1 MNNTS
6 ITDLLHKVTK
16 YQTKLAHGSNN
27 ADLYKAKVAYYM
39 SHLSKAGV
47 NINQLGGTTL
57 SDNMMQRAQEILK
70 HIEDTKNGDY
80 KIDAKLSENAKGQL
94 GSLTEKVHEVVD
106 VVEKANSQHKTT
118 IGELSDVVIQ
128 AQKSLSDIN
137 KKFPLDIKPSGKDA
151 DFDPE
156 TQNKLAAAKHILDNV
171 DDFKYIISASIAEAM
186 MRDLASNGLS
196 KEKLS
201 DIKEDFDRNNSD
213 DKQSMEYVFNE
224 ISKIYNDIRPHV
236 QYLLNNDE
244 SQKDTL
250 ATNALIKP
258 LDKNKV
264 IDAIN
269 KYTRQYKVERLD
281 KTSLNQK
288 INKSIADIYDMGS
301 PLPPVQPESAP
312 EQA

>member
-47 NINQLGGTTL
+47 NMNQLGGNTL
-57 SDNMMQRAQEILK
+57 SDNMLQRAQEILK

-94 GSLTEKVHEVVD
+94 GSLTEKVHEIVD
-106 VVEKANSQHKTT
+106 VVEKANSQHKNT
-118 IGELSDVVIQ
+118 IGELSDVVIK

-186 MRDLASNGLS
+186 LRDLASNGLS

-201 DIKEDFDRNNSD
+201 DVKDDFDRNNSD
-213 DKQSMEYVFNE
+213 DKQSMEYVFNNISE
-224 ISKIYNDIRPHV
+224 IYKDIRPHV
-236 QYLLNNDE
+236 DYLLNNDK

-250 ATNALIKP
+250 ATNALFKI
-258 LDKNKV
+258 LDKDKV
-264 IDAIN
+264 IKAIN
-269 KYTRQYKVERLD
+269 TYTRQYRVERLD
-281 KTSLNQK
+281 KPSLNKK
-288 INKSIADIYDMGS
+288 IDESIAAYYDVTP
-301 PLPPVQPESAP
+301 PLPPVQPV
-312 EQA
+312 